1 MLRVVGILVGVWLLA
16 AGVIWFVRA
25 ERPTP
30 DKIEAYLAANPLD
43 ERQDDERAEVIEAMA
58 SKVNR
63 LEFEER
69 RKLQRTGRAR
79 EFFESMTDEEQSRYL
94 DLTLPEGFKQVMLAL
109 NKMKPEKR
117 RELVERALEN
127 IEKGGPPEDA
137 DRPPVDDAMM
147 KKIVAQGMTSFY
159 EDANAE
165 VKMDFAP
172 VIEQIQ
178 QSLRWRD
185 R

>member
-1 MLRVVGILVGVWLLA
+1 VLRVVGILIGVWALA
-16 AGVIWFVRA
+16 AGVIWLVRA

-30 DKIEAYLAANPLD
+30 AKIEAYLAANPL
-43 ERQDDERAEVIEAMA
+43 EAREPAERAEVIAAMA

-63 LEFEER
+63 LEFEAR
-69 RKLQRTGRAR
+69 RELQRTGRAR
-79 EFFESMTDEEQSRYL
+79 DFFEAMTDEEQSHYL
-94 DLTLPEGFKQVMLAL
+94 DLTLPEGFKQVMVAL

-117 RELVERALEN
+117 QELVERALEN

-147 KKIVAQGMTSFY
+147 QKIVVQGMTAFY

-185 R
+185 

>member
-1 MLRVVGILVGVWLLA
+1 MVRVVGILVAVWALA
-16 AGVIWFVRA
+16 AGVIWLVRA

-30 DKIEAYLAANPLD
+30 AKIDAYLEANPIGGL
-43 ERQDDERAEVIEAMA
+43 EPGERAQVIEVMA

-63 LEFEER
+63 LEFDDR
-69 RKLQRTGRAR
+69 RELQRTERAR
-79 EFFESMTDEEQSRYL
+79 DFFEAMTDEEQSRYL

-109 NKMKPEKR
+109 NKMTPEKR
-117 RELVERALEN
+117 KNLVERALEN
-127 IEKGGPPEDA
+127 IENGGPPEEA

-147 KKIVAQGMTSFY
+147 QKIVAQGMTSFY

-178 QSLRWRD
+178 QSLRFRN
-185 R
+185 